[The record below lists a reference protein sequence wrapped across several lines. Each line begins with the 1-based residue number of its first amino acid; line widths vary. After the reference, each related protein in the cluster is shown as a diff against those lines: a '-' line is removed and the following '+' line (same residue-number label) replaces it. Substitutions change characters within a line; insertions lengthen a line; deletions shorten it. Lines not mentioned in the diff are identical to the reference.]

1 MDALTYLF
9 DYPTHEAGS
18 PSGGTGSSAA
28 DRGAAALAGLRAVPV
43 ADPIVSALDS
53 SAERGDG
60 VFETFGVV
68 GGRAQAVR
76 PHLDRLAGSL
86 AQLDIAPAD
95 LGALERIVTEVA
107 AQAPHDAEHF
117 LKLVVTRGRAADA
130 GHPRSWIVLSPS
142 ADAGKLRRDGM
153 RLATLDRGF
162 SSTAA
167 QDAPWLLLGAKT
179 LSYATNLAAVREAHR
194 RGADDA
200 LFVTSDGYA
209 LEGPTSSLIVRI
221 GDTLVTPDPAI
232 GVLHGTTQRA
242 VFDFATGAGAGAGV
256 GAPDGADSAAPG
268 GAGAG
273 ARRFETLYRAL
284 TLDEVRAS
292 DGAWFVSSVRLAV
305 GITHLDAHPLPF
317 DAALTAELNHY
328 LLSRR
333 A

>member
-18 PSGGTGSSAA
+18 PAVGISPTSGAASGG
-28 DRGAAALAGLRAVPV
+28 AALRSVPV
-43 ADPIVSALDS
+43 ADPVVSALDS

-60 VFETFGVV
+60 VFETFGVI
-68 GGRAQAVR
+68 GGRAQALR

-95 LGALERIVTEVA
+95 LGALARIVTEVA
-107 AQAPHDAEHF
+107 AQAPHDGEHF

-130 GHPRSWIVLSPS
+130 GQPRSWIVLSPS
-142 ADAGKLRRDGM
+142 ADAEALRRDGM

-179 LSYATNLAAVREAHR
+179 LSYATNLAAGREARR

-209 LEGPTSSLIVRI
+209 LEGTTSNLIVRR

-232 GVLHGTTQRA
+232 GILHGTTQRA
-242 VFDFATGAGAGAGV
+242 VFDFATGAGAGT
-256 GAPDGADSAAPG
+256 
-268 GAGAG
+268 
-273 ARRFETLYRAL
+273 RRFETLYRPL

-305 GITHLDAHPLPF
+305 GITHLDAHPLPY
-317 DAALTAELNHY
+317 DPALTAEINAY

-333 A
+333 D

>member
-9 DYPTHEAGS
+9 DYPTHEAES
-18 PSGGTGSSAA
+18 PAGGIRAA
-28 DRGAAALAGLRAVPV
+28 VAEAAPGGARLRAVPV

-95 LGALERIVTEVA
+95 LGALEQIVTEVA

-142 ADAGKLRRDGM
+142 ADAGALRRDGI

-179 LSYATNLAAVREAHR
+179 LSYATNLAAGREARR

-209 LEGPTSSLIVRI
+209 LEGPTSTLIVRI
-221 GDTLVTPDPAI
+221 GDTLVTPDPEI
-232 GVLHGTTQRA
+232 GILHGTTQRA
-242 VFDFATGAGAGAGV
+242 VFDFATGAGA
-256 GAPDGADSAAPG
+256 
-268 GAGAG
+268 
-273 ARRFETLYRAL
+273 RRFDTVYRPL
-284 TLDEVRAS
+284 TLDDVRAS
-292 DGAWFVSSVRLAV
+292 DAAWFVSSVRLAV
-305 GITHLDAHPLPF
+305 GITHLDAHPLPY
-317 DAALTAELNHY
+317 DRALTQEFNAY
-328 LLSRR
+328 LLGRR
-333 A
+333 D

>member
-9 DYPTHEAGS
+9 DYPTHETESPAGGVRAGS
-18 PSGGTGSSAA
+18 DSASVSETGASPDGG
-28 DRGAAALAGLRAVPV
+28 GLRAVPV
-43 ADPIVSALDS
+43 GDPIVSALDS

-60 VFETFGVV
+60 VFETFGVM

-95 LGALERIVTEVA
+95 LGALEQIVTEVA
-107 AQAPHDAEHF
+107 AQAPSDAEHF
-117 LKLVVTRGRAADA
+117 LKLVVTRGRATDA

-142 ADAGKLRRDGM
+142 ADAGALRRDGM

-179 LSYATNLAAVREAHR
+179 LSYATNLAAVREARR

-209 LEGPTSSLIVRI
+209 LEGPTSTLIVRI

-232 GVLHGTTQRA
+232 GILHGTTQRA
-242 VFDFATGAGAGAGV
+242 VFDFATGAGAG
-256 GAPDGADSAAPG
+256 
-268 GAGAG
+268 
-273 ARRFETLYRAL
+273 RHRFDTVYRPL
-284 TLDEVRAS
+284 TLDEVRAA

-305 GITHLDAHPLPF
+305 GITHLDAHPLPH
-317 DAALTAELNHY
+317 DPALTAAFNTY

-333 A
+333 D